1 MILEIPCKKCIA
13 FAMCKSR
20 CNVDYVRGDPSLT
33 AMIEVEKCEKLNTF
47 MSKADMDDVNEGR
60 ILFGL
65 QPYK

>member
-1 MILEIPCKKCIA
+1 MKEVPCKTCIA

-20 CNVDYVRGDPSLT
+20 CNVDHMRSEPSLT
-33 AMIEVEKCEKLNTF
+33 ALAAVEDCSELHIFLNSAGMDEVN
-47 MSKADMDDVNEGR
+47 AGR